1 MYPTIPALIDQLVE
15 IEASVHDH
23 FEQLVIF
30 SRVTY
35 GNVSSFTP
43 EMLTGWNT
51 VDCIIQ
57 LRAPITAVYGD
68 RAAPLFADRIE
79 QVIDEV

>member
-1 MYPTIPALIDQLVE
+1 MNPAISHLIDQLVE

-23 FEQLVIF
+23 FEQSVVFGRAAYSNI
-30 SRVTY
+30 
-35 GNVSSFTP
+35 GGFTP
-43 EMLTGWNT
+43 EMLAGRYTA
-51 VDCIIQ
+51 DCVIQ

-68 RAAPLFADRIE
+68 RAAPLLADRIE